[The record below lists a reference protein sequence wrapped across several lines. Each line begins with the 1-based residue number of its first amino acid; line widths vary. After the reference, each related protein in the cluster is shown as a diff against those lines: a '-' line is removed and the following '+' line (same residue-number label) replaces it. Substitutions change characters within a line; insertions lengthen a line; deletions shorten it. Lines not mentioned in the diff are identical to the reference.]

1 MKITAPDMK
10 DSRILKDYRY
20 YLRMERRLSPNTV
33 AAYGRDVAELLAALE
48 LEPRA
53 VRTEDI
59 ERYLASR
66 AGGDSRSELGMTGNE
81 EPGMTTEEPRMTGE
95 TEPGMTTRETRFRVK
110 PGMTTEEPRMTGTG
124 SGKGHQAAGN
134 SPAKLS
140 KRSQARLLSSLRSF
154 FDWLILEGERKDNP
168 CDRIDAPK
176 LGRYLPEVLSVEEI
190 ESILDSIDTNAG
202 WTGLRDRAILEIL
215 YGCGL
220 RVSEACGLQISHVY
234 LQEGFVRVV
243 GKGDK
248 ERLVPLG
255 DLAADAFKN
264 YLDARPQAAEPAFDD
279 VAFLNKN
286 GRPLS
291 RVAIFNLVKKQA
303 LLAGVRKEI
312 SPHTFRHS
320 FATHLIENGA
330 DLRVVQEMLGHE
342 SILTTEIYTHIDAA
356 TWQRAILDHHPR
368 R

>member
-1 MKITAPDMK
+1 MGAPA
-10 DSRILKDYRY
+10 SRIIQDYRY
-20 YLRMERRLSPNTV
+20 YLRMERKLSPNTV
-33 AAYGRDVAELLAALE
+33 AAYGRDVREMLDALE

-53 VRTEDI
+53 VRSDDI
-59 ERYLASR
+59 ARYLAAR
-66 AGGDSRSELGMTGNE
+66 AA
-81 EPGMTTEEPRMTGE
+81 
-95 TEPGMTTRETRFRVK
+95 
-110 PGMTTEEPRMTGTG
+110 GTG
-124 SGKGHQAAGN
+124 AFAGPDGK
-134 SPAKLS
+134 PAPLS

-168 CDRIDAPK
+168 CDRVDAPK
-176 LGRYLPEVLSVEEI
+176 LGRYLPAVLSVEEVTAI
-190 ESILDSIDTNAG
+190 LESVDTSGGA
-202 WTGLRDRAILEIL
+202 WTAFRDRAILEIL

-220 RVSEACGLQISHVY
+220 RVSEACSLLISQVY
-234 LQEGFVRVV
+234 AEEGFVRVV
-243 GKGDK
+243 GKGNK

-255 DLAADAFKN
+255 EMAAEAFAR
-264 YLDARPQAAEPAFDD
+264 YLEVRPEAAEPAFDD
-279 VAFLNKN
+279 IAFLNKN

-291 RVAIFNLVKKQA
+291 RVAIFNLVRKQA
-303 LLAGVRKEI
+303 LVAGVNKEI

-356 TWQRAILDHHPR
+356 TWQAAILEHHPR

>member
-1 MKITAPDMK
+1 MKGN
-10 DSRILKDYRY
+10 RILKDYSY

-33 AAYGRDVAELLAALE
+33 AAYGRDVAELLAALD

-53 VRTEDI
+53 IRTEDI
-59 ERYLASR
+59 ERYLKSR
-66 AGGDSRSELGMTGNE
+66 MAGDSGSQ
-81 EPGMTTEEPRMTGE
+81 PGMTTK
-95 TEPGMTTRETRFRVK
+95 K
-110 PGMTTEEPRMTGTG
+110 PANDEKGPAND
-124 SGKGHQAAGN
+124 GKGT
-134 SPAKLS
+134 LS
-140 KRSQARLLSSLRSF
+140 KRSQARLLSALKSF
-154 FDWLILEGERKDNP
+154 FDWLVLEGERPDNP

-176 LGRYLPEVLSVEEI
+176 LGRYLPEVLSVEEV
-190 ESILDSIDTNAG
+190 ERILDSVGDKT
-202 WTGLRDRAILEIL
+202 WMDLRDRAILEIL

-220 RVSEACGLQISHVY
+220 RVSEACGLLISHVY

-255 DLAADAFKN
+255 EVAADAFKA
-264 YLDARPQAAEPAFDD
+264 YLDVRPQAAEPAFDD

-342 SILTTEIYTHIDAA
+342 SILTTEIYTHIDTA
-356 TWQRAILDHHPR
+356 TWQAAILAHHPR